1 MNNKNINTMFRKIS
15 AAFLVFL
22 IFGLVAP
29 IQANGPCSCEFL
41 PAHTGTIIG
50 NLDDLL
56 DEVVSDVI
64 EPVGS
69 AVTSLLDNLLSGL
82 LGDDGLLGGDSGL
95 LGGGLLGGN
104 SGLLGGVVGSDGIV
118 DLDDLLGSEGIDLG
132 DVVSEVGDLLED
144 LLDGDD
150 LDLSECPYL
159 NINQNHFLYRFNS
172 AYANHLVLHGFSG
185 EVLSVALFTGDCD
198 ELECVYSTINF
209 CGDSNDLA
217 VIVEPWTDYWIGI
230 FGAPCDFV
238 IDYDLSCH
246 GNCGS
251 CQTCN

>member
-1 MNNKNINTMFRKIS
+1 MFRNIS
-15 AAFLVFL
+15 AAFCLLLVFA
-22 IFGLVAP
+22 LVTP
-29 IQANGPCSCEFL
+29 IQASGPCACEYL

-50 NLDDLL
+50 DLDSLI

-82 LGDDGLLGGDSGL
+82 LGDSLLGD
-95 LGGGLLGGN
+95 GLLGGN
-104 SGLLGGVVGSDGIV
+104 SGLLGGLLGSDGL
-118 DLDDLLGSEGIDLG
+118 DLDGLLGSEGIDLG
-132 DVVSEVGDLLED
+132 DVVSEVGDLLEN
-144 LLDGDD
+144 LLDSDA

-159 NINQNHFLYRFNS
+159 NINQNHFFYRFNS
-172 AYANHLVLHGFSG
+172 GYANHFVLHGFSG
-185 EVLSVALFTGDCD
+185 DVLTVALFTGDCD
-198 ELECVYSTINF
+198 ELECVYYDVNF

-217 VIVEPWTDYWIGI
+217 ITIEPWTEYWIGI

-246 GNCGS
+246 GNCH